1 MLEDQADGSNANP
14 AAKAEDNR
22 FASCFYQFHNVGIQ
36 SDGSH
41 GNNNEKFAQFFDRSK
56 KFCRYTEHIC
66 RYCCDDGSDNKI
78 DNKDIYIL
86 K

>member
-41 GNNNEKFAQFFDRSK
+41 GNNNEKFAQFFDGSK
-56 KFCRYTEHIC
+56 KF
-66 RYCCDDGSDNKI
+66 
-78 DNKDIYIL
+78 
-86 K
+86 

>member
-1 MLEDQADGSNANP
+1 MLKDQADGSNANP

-41 GNNNEKFAQFFDRSK
+41 GNNNEKFAQFFDGSK
-56 KFCRYTEHIC
+56 NSEDTPNTFVATVVMMEATIK
-66 RYCCDDGSDNKI
+66 
-78 DNKDIYIL
+78 
-86 K
+86 